1 MRNLFLFIW
10 RNYFIFLF
18 FILESLCI
26 YLVVQNNYYQHASF
40 LNSSNQFAA
49 SILET
54 SANIK
59 EYFYLKDVNEKL
71 AKENAELRGKLFVSF
86 AVTTNN
92 TRTINDTSYHQKY
105 TFTSA
110 KVVNNSTNRRNNY
123 LTLDKGW
130 KHGIKNNMAVFT
142 SSGVVGQVKDVSEN
156 FCTVMSLLNSKTT
169 ISSKIKKDG
178 SYGPL
183 SWDEGDNFNTAT
195 LHDIPTHVRLAAG
208 DTIVTSA
215 YSLTFPEN
223 IMIGTVEKFE
233 RKSGQYF
240 YTVKVKLSTDF
251 KKLSHVFVVNNIM
264 KDEQEELE
272 KKSESDTKNNQ

>member
-10 RNYFIFLF
+10 KNYFLFLF
-18 FILESLCI
+18 LLLETLCI
-26 YLVVQNNYYQHASF
+26 YLVVQNNYFQRASF
-40 LNSSNQFAA
+40 VNSSNSLSA
-49 SILET
+49 SILSM

-59 EYFYLKDVNEKL
+59 EYFYLKDVNDNL
-71 AKENAELRGKLFVSF
+71 AKENAELRGKLMVSF
-86 AVTTNN
+86 AVSVND
-92 TRTINDTSYHQKY
+92 IHISKDTSLHQKY

-123 LTLDKGW
+123 LTLDKGS
-130 KHGIKNNMAVFT
+130 KQGIKKNMAVIT
-142 SSGVVGQVKDVSEN
+142 SYGVVGQVKDVSEN

-183 SWDEGDNFNTAT
+183 SWDDGDSFNFAT
-195 LHDIPTHVRLAAG
+195 LHDIPTHVRLIPG

-223 IMIGTVEKFE
+223 IMIGRVESFVK
-233 RKSGQYF
+233 KSGQYF

-251 KKLSHVFVVNNIM
+251 KKLSHVYIVTNIM
-264 KDEQEELE
+264 KEEQEELE
-272 KKSESDTKNNQ
+272 QRSESDFKNNP